1 MKNPGERKYEKFIMV
16 STPQK
21 MGEMGRGVAWRRPM
35 EKDEISQLS
44 LLPLWFGLSWLLKRE
59 LV

>member
-1 MKNPGERKYEKFIMV
+1 MKNLGERKYEKFIMV
-16 STPQK
+16 STQK

-35 EKDEISQLS
+35 EKDETSQLS
-44 LLPLWFGLSWLLKRE
+44 LLPLWFGPSWLLKGE